1 MNGTVAKNFMGSCDT
16 QQWAART
23 ASCLPESDALIYL
36 IGLCRIKTMN
46 RDTKPSAASR
56 SQTDQTIIAPII
68 PAVMLLSLN
77 PQTAKE
83 VSLPLR
89 GGGFSFRRSQPVLA

>member
-1 MNGTVAKNFMGSCDT
+1 MDSCDT
-16 QQWAART
+16 QQWVART

-36 IGLCRIKTMN
+36 IGLCQIQTMN

-68 PAVMLLSLN
+68 PAEMLLLPNS
-77 PQTAKE
+77 QAAKGSPNRFAAE
-83 VSLPLR
+83 
-89 GGGFSFRRSQPVLA
+89 GFPSAAASQSYLECPSDA